1 MLQIG
6 EKGGLSMKLINIGFG
21 NIVSANRLV
30 AIVSPE
36 SAPIKRIIQEAR
48 DRGMLID
55 ATYGRRTR
63 AVIITDSDH
72 VILSAVQPETV
83 ANRLNAKDSELI
95 DDTQDM
101 ED

>member
-1 MLQIG
+1 
-6 EKGGLSMKLINIGFG
+6 MKMINIGFG
-21 NIVSANRLV
+21 NMVSANRLV

-36 SAPIKRIIQEAR
+36 SAPIKRIIADAR
-48 DRGMLID
+48 ERGSLID

-83 ANRLNAKDSELI
+83 ANRLDDDDEEELE
-95 DDTQDM
+95 
-101 ED
+101 EDE

>member
-1 MLQIG
+1 
-6 EKGGLSMKLINIGFG
+6 MKLINIGFG

-48 DRGMLID
+48 ERGMLVD

-72 VILSAVQPETV
+72 IILSAVQPETV
-83 ANRLNAKDSELI
+83 AHRLNTKDTDVAVE
-95 DDTQDM
+95 DD
-101 ED
+101 EEIEEE